1 MSKDNP
7 GDKSAKDSHYATL
20 RRAHRDAKRER
31 GEWTVPTTVG
41 VERRF
46 NPFVRAADAAD
57 FAARRAAK
65 DGFRG

>member
-1 MSKDNP
+1 MQ
-7 GDKSAKDSHYATL
+7 
-20 RRAHRDAKRER
+20 AHAEAVFAARER
-31 GEWTVPTTVG
+31 GQPTVPTTVA

-46 NPFVRAADAAD
+46 NPFLRAADAAD